1 MMNGKNSLNTPSATE
16 DVSMAKAALEGHALG
31 YLNFHPVHLEVLFKD
46 AGYTPT
52 EIATFH
58 DRAQSVRSNHT

>member
-1 MMNGKNSLNTPSATE
+1 
-16 DVSMAKAALEGHALG
+16 MAKAALEGHAMG
-31 YLNFHPVHLEVLFKD
+31 YLNFHPVHLDALFKE

>member
-1 MMNGKNSLNTPSATE
+1 MMSGKNLPNTPFATE
-16 DVSMAKAALEGHALG
+16 VEIMAKAALEGHAMG
-31 YLNFHPVHLEVLFKD
+31 YLNFHPVHLDALFKD

-58 DRAQSVRSNHT
+58 DRAQSVRSNRT